1 MDNLCVQTA
10 SCAINQNFHL
20 LPIWTGAPA
29 LPTRSPKSY
38 QVLSLYLQNYQP
50 IAWPGDTS
58 AEDAVAEALEEWG
71 YTGDDVDIYQLKE
84 VTMIS
89 LDRTCLG
96 NDASK
101 SWRSCI
107 LFYSPTKGHDKWKLI
122 LKDPFNELLLDKEL
136 WCNISV
142 RQIIGAVFDVQ

>member
-10 SCAINQNFHL
+10 SCTIDQKVHL
-20 LPIWTGAPA
+20 VPIWTGAPA
-29 LPTRSPKSY
+29 LPRENLHPRLKVY

-50 IAWPGDTS
+50 ITWPGVTS
-58 AEDAVAEALEEWG
+58 AEDVVAEALEEWG
-71 YTGDDVDIYQLKE
+71 YTGEDVDIYQLKE

-89 LDRTCLG
+89 LDRTCLC

-101 SWRSCI
+101 SWRSFI
-107 LFYSPTKGHDKWKLI
+107 LFYTPIKGHDKWKLI
-122 LKDPFNELLLDKEL
+122 LEDPLNKLLLKKEL

-142 RQIIGAVFDVQ
+142 RQR